1 MSDAVHS
8 YNDAMHRLAALLLLL
23 TAAAAFGAENGKT
36 IDTPSGTLYYET
48 IGGGSATPL
57 LMINGG
63 PGFDH
68 PYFHFGDDVWNALGK
83 TRTVVFYDQRGTG
96 KSQLK
101 SGQTSKLAD
110 LLSDIET
117 LRKHLGYERW
127 DVFGH
132 SWGGLLVMA
141 YTARHPERVRKVV
154 ICDSAAPKWNDT
166 EFLFAQVFPDIND
179 RYDSFAFGDALG
191 DRTATDAQLREY
203 YKMLFYSPEKRD
215 EFLAKATTDSYRPA
229 INAEVAGDLAR
240 FDLNPEL
247 RKFRMPALVITGRFD
262 MNVSP
267 RTAWKIHNAIPNSE
281 LVIFERSGHLP
292 WYEEP
297 ARFLSVIEAFL
308 GK

>member
-1 MSDAVHS
+1 MRRIAT
-8 YNDAMHRLAALLLLL
+8 LLLPLIAVA
-23 TAAAAFGAENGKT
+23 TFAAENGKT
-36 IDTPSGTLYYET
+36 IDTPSGTLYYES
-48 IGGGSATPL
+48 IGGGTATPL

-68 PYFHFGDDVWNALGK
+68 AYLHFGDDVWNALAK
-83 TRTVVFYDQRGTG
+83 THTVVFYDQRGTG
-96 KSQLK
+96 KSELK
-101 SGQTSKLAD
+101 AGQTSKLAD
-110 LLSDIET
+110 LLGDIET

-132 SWGGLLVMA
+132 SWGGLLAMA
-141 YTARHPERVRKVV
+141 YTARHPERVRKAV
-154 ICDSAAPKWNDT
+154 ICDSAAPKLSDT

-179 RYDSFAFGDALG
+179 RYDSFAFADALG
-191 DRTATDAQLREY
+191 DRAATDAQLREY
-203 YKMLFYSPEKRD
+203 YRMLFYSPEKRD

-229 INAEVAGDLAR
+229 INAEVSADLAR

-247 RKFRMPALVITGRFD
+247 PRFRLPALVLTGRFD

-267 RTAWKIHNAIPNSE
+267 RTAWKIHKAIPGSE

-297 ARFLSVIEAFL
+297 GRFLSVMETFL
-308 GK
+308 R

>member
-1 MSDAVHS
+1 MRRIAT
-8 YNDAMHRLAALLLLL
+8 LLLPLV
-23 TAAAAFGAENGKT
+23 AVAAFAAENGRT
-36 IDTPSGTLYYET
+36 IDVPSGTLYYEAV
-48 IGGGSATPL
+48 GGGSATPL

-68 PYFHFGDDVWNALGK
+68 PYLHWGDDVWNALAK

-96 KSQLK
+96 KSELK
-101 SGQTSKLAD
+101 AGQTSKLAD
-110 LLSDIET
+110 LLGDIET

-132 SWGGLLVMA
+132 SWGGLLAMA
-141 YTARHPERVRKVV
+141 YTARYPERVRKVV
-154 ICDSAAPKWNDT
+154 ICDSAAPKWSDT

-179 RYDSFAFGDALG
+179 RYDSFAFADALG
-191 DRTATDAQLREY
+191 DRAATDAQLREY
-203 YKMLFYSPEKRD
+203 YRMLFYSPEKRD
-215 EFLAKATTDSYRPA
+215 EFLARATTDSYRPA
-229 INAEVAGDLAR
+229 INAEVSADLAR

-247 RKFRMPALVITGRFD
+247 SRFRMPALVITGRFD

-267 RTAWKIHNAIPNSE
+267 RTAWRIHKAIPGAE

-297 ARFLSVIEAFL
+297 ARFLSVMETFL

>member
-1 MSDAVHS
+1 MRRIAT
-8 YNDAMHRLAALLLLL
+8 LLLPLL
-23 TAAAAFGAENGKT
+23 AVAAFAAENGKT

-48 IGGGSATPL
+48 IGSGGSTPL

-68 PYFHFGDDVWNALGK
+68 PYFHFGDDVWNALAK

-96 KSQLK
+96 RSELK
-101 SGQTSKLAD
+101 AGQTSKLAD
-110 LLSDIET
+110 LLGDIEA
-117 LRKHLGYERW
+117 LRNHLGYERW

-132 SWGGLLVMA
+132 SWGGLLAMA
-141 YTARHPERVRKVV
+141 YTARYPGRVRKVV
-154 ICDSAAPKWNDT
+154 ICDSAAPKWSDT
-166 EFLFAQVFPDIND
+166 EFLFAQVFPDVND
-179 RYDSFAFGDALG
+179 RYDSFAFADALG
-191 DRTATDAQLREY
+191 DRAATDAQLREY
-203 YKMLFYSPEKRD
+203 YRMLFYSPEKRD
-215 EFLAKATTDSYRPA
+215 AFLAKATTDSYRPA
-229 INAEVAGDLAR
+229 INAEISADLAR

-247 RKFRMPALVITGRFD
+247 SKFRMPALVITGRYD

-267 RTAWKIHNAIPNSE
+267 RTAWKIQHAIPGAE

-297 ARFLSVIEAFL
+297 ARFLSVMETFL

>member
-1 MSDAVHS
+1 MRRI
-8 YNDAMHRLAALLLLL
+8 AMLLLPLI
-23 TAAAAFGAENGKT
+23 AVAAFAAENGKT

-48 IGGGSATPL
+48 IGSGSATPL

-68 PYFHFGDDVWNALGK
+68 PYFHFGDDVWNALAK

-96 KSQLK
+96 KSELK
-101 SGQTSKLAD
+101 AGQTSRLAD
-110 LLSDIET
+110 LLGDIET
-117 LRKHLGYERW
+117 LRTHLGYARW

-132 SWGGLLVMA
+132 SWGGLLAMA
-141 YTARHPERVRKVV
+141 YTARYPNRVRKVV
-154 ICDSAAPKWNDT
+154 ICDSAAPKWSDT
-166 EFLFAQVFPDIND
+166 EFLFAHVFPDIND
-179 RYDSFAFGDALG
+179 RYDSFTFADALG
-191 DRTATDAQLREY
+191 DRAATDAQLREY
-203 YKMLFYSPEKRD
+203 YRMLFYSPEKRD
-215 EFLAKATTDSYRPA
+215 AFLAKATTDSYRPA
-229 INAEVAGDLAR
+229 INAEVSADLAR

-247 RKFRMPALVITGRFD
+247 SKFRMPALVLTGRFD

-267 RTAWKIHNAIPNSE
+267 RTAWKIHRAIPGSE